1 MKWVVADGFWA
12 VILTEGRELG
22 RGKMRVIK
30 WQETDNQTATA
41 DVYEDAGRKK
51 VRRG

>member
-1 MKWVVADGFWA
+1 
-12 VILTEGRELG
+12 
-22 RGKMRVIK
+22 MRVIK

-51 VRRG
+51 VRPRD